1 MKVVTLFFVCVALTN
16 FAKIGAMNN
25 SSRTSTNPFTATVAE
40 TTTRHIHATNYPA
53 IHPDIGDWTK
63 HRHTHPTRIL
73 TPVPNK
79 PNLPAQQIR
88 IQKVIDG
95 NVPGWHL
102 LQGELMHDYE
112 IMSCHGPHGYAMVE
126 LTGRERFYACLK
138 PYLYHNETKSR
149 EHTGGPQ
156 VYLAYVL
163 LYGKPRMEADLA
175 PRDETSA
182 LDSRG
187 LLFHGRA
194 VRNHF
199 NVTQS
204 LGRVRYVLP
213 NNSEVEGDLYEY
225 PGAPIFRT

>member
-1 MKVVTLFFVCVALTN
+1 
-16 FAKIGAMNN
+16 MNDN
-25 SSRTSTNPFTATVAE
+25 ARAGSAPFTAVVVEA
-40 TTTRHIHATNYPA
+40 TRRRVRASDYPA
-53 IHPDIGDWTK
+53 IHPDIGAWAN
-63 HRHTHPTRIL
+63 HSHSHPTRIL
-73 TPVPNK
+73 SPVPNN

-95 NVPGWHL
+95 NVPRWHL
-102 LQGELMHDYE
+102 LQGELVHDYE

-149 EHTGGPQ
+149 EHTSGPR

-163 LYGKPRMEADLA
+163 LYGKPRLEADLA
-175 PRDETSA
+175 PRNQRSA
-182 LDSRG
+182 LDRRG
-187 LLFHGRA
+187 FLFHGQA
-194 VRNHF
+194 VRDHLNI
-199 NVTQS
+199 TQS